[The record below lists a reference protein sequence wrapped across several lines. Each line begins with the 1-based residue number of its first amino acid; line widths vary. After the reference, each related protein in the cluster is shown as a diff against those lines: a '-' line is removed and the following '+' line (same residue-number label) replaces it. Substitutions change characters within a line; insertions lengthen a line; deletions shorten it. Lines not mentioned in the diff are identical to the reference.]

1 MVHYA
6 LATFR
11 RNTKQTFAR
20 VCGRQGWTIVAKHIN
35 HDGAPFNLL
44 KGGEDME
51 SVYLHHLTEMQRR
64 EREILDDHEERLRD
78 LENERIETNRRF
90 DTLSKLVEEHEKS
103 INEIQDGFVKYEN
116 TMLKEFR
123 ETREESRESRRFLEQ
138 LIQGGKESEVAAA
151 ESERETKR
159 TKLQITRDIVLSVVG
174 LWIAYQE
181 FLAQIVTEWFK

>member
-1 MVHYA
+1 
-6 LATFR
+6 
-11 RNTKQTFAR
+11 
-20 VCGRQGWTIVAKHIN
+20 
-35 HDGAPFNLL
+35 
-44 KGGEDME
+44 ME
-51 SVYLHHLTEMQRR
+51 SVYLNHLTEMQRR
-64 EREILDDHEERLRD
+64 DREILDDHEERLRD
-78 LENERIETNRRF
+78 LENERVETNRRF

-123 ETREESRESRRFLEQ
+123 ETREESRDSRRFLEQ
-138 LIQGGKESEVAAA
+138 LIQGGKENEVAAA
-151 ESERETKR
+151 ESEREIKR

>member
-1 MVHYA
+1 
-6 LATFR
+6 
-11 RNTKQTFAR
+11 
-20 VCGRQGWTIVAKHIN
+20 
-35 HDGAPFNLL
+35 
-44 KGGEDME
+44 ME

-64 EREILDDHEERLRD
+64 DREILDDHEERLRD

-123 ETREESRESRRFLEQ
+123 ETREEGRESRRFLEQ
-138 LIQGGKESEVAAA
+138 RIQGGKENEVAAA
-151 ESERETKR
+151 ESEREIKR

-181 FLAQIVTEWFK
+181 FLAQIVAEWLK

>member
-1 MVHYA
+1 
-6 LATFR
+6 
-11 RNTKQTFAR
+11 
-20 VCGRQGWTIVAKHIN
+20 
-35 HDGAPFNLL
+35 
-44 KGGEDME
+44 ME

-64 EREILDDHEERLRD
+64 DREILDDHEERLRD
-78 LENERIETNRRF
+78 LENERVETNRRF

-123 ETREESRESRRFLEQ
+123 ETREESRDSRRFLEQ
-138 LIQGGKESEVAAA
+138 LIQGGKENEVAAA
-151 ESERETKR
+151 ESEREIKR